1 MPDATTAAAPA
12 SVPTDGSS
20 TNVLGRATTTESVR
34 DDAQQCTAGRQVS
47 AAEGER
53 IVAEAAQWTG
63 TPYSLI
69 GNASQRGVGG
79 DCSGSTNK
87 IYIAAGFP
95 YTYQATSS
103 FIGYVTTT
111 HRFVEITDGKK
122 QPGDILWWP
131 GHVAVYAEF
140 AETDPNYQTSHAGAH
155 GTYKTTNN
163 MWTATHPGGEPY
175 EPHDYRKFRPGQAPR
190 VFRYFLHHGEPG
202 C

>member
-1 MPDATTAAAPA
+1 MPDATTATTSPATIGTAP
-12 SVPTDGSS
+12 
-20 TNVLGRATTTESVR
+20 TTEAAQGS
-34 DDAQQCTAGRQVS
+34 AQQCVAGRQIT

-53 IVAEAAQWTG
+53 IVAAASQWAG

-69 GNASQRGVGG
+69 GNASQRLTGG

-95 YTYQATSS
+95 YTFQATGS
-103 FIGYVTTT
+103 FIGYATTT

-140 AETDPNYQTSHAGAH
+140 AESDANRTGKHTGPH
-155 GTYKTTNN
+155 GEYTTTNN
-163 MWTATHPGGEPY
+163 IWTAFNSRTGAPY
-175 EPHDYRKFRPGQAPR
+175 GPFEYQKFRPGETPR
-190 VFRYFLHHGEPG
+190 VFRYFLQHGEPG